1 MGGAKQAGIAKVVGI
16 GILAVG
22 IALGA
27 VAPAAA
33 TVPLKGLDAGDAGG
47 AIGTRNVDL
56 YGRGDAASTAR
67 PHQGRFGIGFVAE

>member
-16 GILAVG
+16 GIVAVG

-33 TVPLKGLDAGDAGG
+33 TVQVKGFDAGDRGG
-47 AIGTRNVDL
+47 PVGTRKVDL
-56 YGRGDAASTAR
+56 YELDDAASTAR